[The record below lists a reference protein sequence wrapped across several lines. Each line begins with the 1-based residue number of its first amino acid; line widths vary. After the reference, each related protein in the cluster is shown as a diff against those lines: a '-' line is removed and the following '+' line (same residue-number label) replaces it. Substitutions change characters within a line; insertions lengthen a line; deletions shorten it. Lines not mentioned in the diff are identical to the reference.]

1 MVKSRLLIVDDEP
14 GSRLGVRSY
23 LEGHGYDVDEAES
36 VGTAMRI
43 LHAQVPDVAL
53 VDYSLPDGTAL
64 DLMAQLRQQNIDVP
78 VVVLTGHGSI
88 ELAVMAVKEGAEQF
102 LTKPVELGSLAHV
115 LDRVIEHQLN
125 SRRIL
130 AVQSS
135 RQTTSEDGFIS
146 GRSPAVRALAHD
158 AKTAAACDAPILIE
172 GETGTGKG
180 VLAQWIH
187 SASARRAAKPS
198 SISTA
203 RGLPRELLES
213 ELFGHEKGAFTG
225 ATARSR
231 ACSRSRIA
239 GRCSSTRSATSTPQ
253 VQPKLLKVARGEAV
267 PPARRRRRPAGRRP
281 PHRRDAPR
289 PASSSC
295 AKGEFR
301 EDLYYRINTI
311 AARGA
316 AAARAQA
323 RTSRCSPQQL
333 LEPTVARRSAGRAA
347 PRRRR
352 GAQRS
357 RRYAWPGNIRELR
370 NVLERA
376 MLAASS
382 PVLRSVDLRL
392 SASPRRSL
400 PAMAAATIPVTAET
414 LKEVEWLHIQRVLD
428 EEKGSVGRASKR
440 LGIPRSSLYQKLK
453 LRDAGGNSAA

>member
-23 LEGHGYDVDEAES
+23 LENHGYDVDEADS
-36 VGTAMRI
+36 VGAAMRI
-43 LHAQVPDVAL
+43 LHTQLPDVAL

-64 DLMAQLRQQNIDVP
+64 DLMAQLKQHAIDIP

-102 LTKPVELGSLAHV
+102 LTKPVELSSLALV
-115 LDRVIEHQLN
+115 LDRVIEHQQN

-135 RQTTSEDGFIS
+135 RQTTTEDGLIT

-180 VLAQWIH
+180 MLAKWIH
-187 SASARRAAKPS
+187 SASARSAEAFVDLNC
-198 SISTA
+198 A
-203 RGLPRELLES
+203 GLPRELLES

-225 ATARSR
+225 ATNSKPGLVEAAHRGTMFLDEIGDTD
-231 ACSRSRIA
+231 IA
-239 GRCSSTRSATSTPQ
+239 
-253 VQPKLLKVARGEAV
+253 VQPKLLKIVEEKRFRRLGDIGE
-267 PPARRRRRPAGRRP
+267 RRVDVRFIA
-281 PHRRDAPR
+281 
-289 PASSSC
+289 ASNKSLIQLVDQS
-295 AKGEFR
+295 EFR
-301 EDLYYRINTI
+301 EDLYYRLNTI
-311 AARGA
+311 VLRLPPLRHRKEDIPALV
-316 AAARAQA
+316 
-323 RTSRCSPQQL
+323 QQL
-333 LEPTVARRSAGRAA
+333 LGRLSREIGRPV
-347 PRRRR
+347 PRLE
-352 GAQRS
+352 ADAVEALQAH
-357 RRYAWPGNIRELR
+357 AWPGNIRELR

-376 MLAASS
+376 MLAATS
-382 PVLRSVDLRL
+382 PVLRSGDLRL
-392 SASPRRSL
+392 NVAPRRSVAS
-400 PAMAAATIPVTAET
+400 PSAAAPAAET
-414 LKEVEWLHIQRVLD
+414 LKEVEWLHIQRVLE